1 MSNDSVPA
9 AVDFSHDEGESS
21 GLVSMCPGPGVVTVL
36 TASRAVLRA
45 EQAAAAEQLGGQAGQ
60 VPDLRGR
67 RPPPLHPPSG
77 HHHHP

>member
-1 MSNDSVPA
+1 MTVSLLPWILHMTKVS
-9 AVDFSHDEGESS
+9 
-21 GLVSMCPGPGVVTVL
+21 LVSMCPGPGVVTVL

>member
-1 MSNDSVPA
+1 MTVSLLLWILPMRKVSV
-9 AVDFSHDEGESS
+9 
-21 GLVSMCPGPGVVTVL
+21 VSMCPGPGVVTVL

>member
-1 MSNDSVPA
+1 MTVSLLPWILPMTKVS
-9 AVDFSHDEGESS
+9 
-21 GLVSMCPGPGVVTVL
+21 LVSMCPGPGVVTVL

-67 RPPPLHPPSG
+67 RPPPIHPPSG

>member
-1 MSNDSVPA
+1 MTVSLLPWILPMTKVS
-9 AVDFSHDEGESS
+9 
-21 GLVSMCPGPGVVTVL
+21 LVSMCPGPGVVTVL

-67 RPPPLHPPSG
+67 RPPPLHPPRG

>member
-1 MSNDSVPA
+1 MTVSLLPWILPMTKVS
-9 AVDFSHDEGESS
+9 
-21 GLVSMCPGPGVVTVL
+21 LVSICPGPGVVTVL

-77 HHHHP
+77 HHHHR

>member
-1 MSNDSVPA
+1 MTVSLLPWIFPMTKVSV
-9 AVDFSHDEGESS
+9 
-21 GLVSMCPGPGVVTVL
+21 VSMCPGPGVVTVL

-67 RPPPLHPPSG
+67 RPLPLHPPRG

>member
-1 MSNDSVPA
+1 MTVSLLPWILSMTKV
-9 AVDFSHDEGESS
+9 S
-21 GLVSMCPGPGVVTVL
+21 LVSMCPGPGVVTVL

-60 VPDLRGR
+60 VSDLRGR
-67 RPPPLHPPSG
+67 RPPPIHPPSG

>member
-1 MSNDSVPA
+1 MTVSLLPWIFPMTKVSV
-9 AVDFSHDEGESS
+9 
-21 GLVSMCPGPGVVTVL
+21 VSMCPGPGVVTVL

>member
-1 MSNDSVPA
+1 MTVSLLPWILPMTKVSV
-9 AVDFSHDEGESS
+9 
-21 GLVSMCPGPGVVTVL
+21 VSMCPGPGVVTVL

>member
-1 MSNDSVPA
+1 MTVSLLPWIFPMTKVS
-9 AVDFSHDEGESS
+9 
-21 GLVSMCPGPGVVTVL
+21 LVSMCPGPGVVTVL

>member
-1 MSNDSVPA
+1 MTVSLLPWILPMRKVS
-9 AVDFSHDEGESS
+9 
-21 GLVSMCPGPGVVTVL
+21 LVSMCPGPGVVTVL

>member
-1 MSNDSVPA
+1 MTVSLLLWILPMRKVSV
-9 AVDFSHDEGESS
+9 
-21 GLVSMCPGPGVVTVL
+21 VSMCPGPGVVTVL

-67 RPPPLHPPSG
+67 RPPPLHPPRG

>member
-1 MSNDSVPA
+1 MTVSLLPWIFPMTKVS
-9 AVDFSHDEGESS
+9 
-21 GLVSMCPGPGVVTVL
+21 LVSMCPGPGVVTVL

-67 RPPPLHPPSG
+67 RPPPLHPTSG

>member
-1 MSNDSVPA
+1 MSNDSVSA
-9 AVDFSHDEGESS
+9 AVDFAHDEGEPS
-21 GLVSMCPGPGVVTVL
+21 VQCPGPGVVTVL

>member
-1 MSNDSVPA
+1 MTVSLLPWIFPMTKVS
-9 AVDFSHDEGESS
+9 
-21 GLVSMCPGPGVVTVL
+21 LVSMCPGPGVVTVL

-67 RPPPLHPPSG
+67 RPPPLHPPRG